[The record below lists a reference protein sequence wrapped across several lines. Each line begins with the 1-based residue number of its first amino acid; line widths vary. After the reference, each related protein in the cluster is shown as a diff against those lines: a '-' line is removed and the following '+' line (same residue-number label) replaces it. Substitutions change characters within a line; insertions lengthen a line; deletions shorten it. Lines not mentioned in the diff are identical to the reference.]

1 MKVKIVLQRC
11 SQAKVKVKGKVT
23 GAIHKG
29 FVLLVGV
36 THDDT
41 EKEAEWLADKIV
53 NLRIFED
60 ADGKMNRSLK
70 DVEGEILS
78 VSQFT
83 LYADCNKGRR
93 PSFVDAAPPD
103 KANPLYE
110 YFNELLRI
118 RGVKVETGV
127 FGAMM
132 EVDLINDGPV
142 TLVLERTKEPKEK

>member
-1 MKVKIVLQRC
+1 MKIVLQRC
-11 SQAKVKVKGKVT
+11 KQAKVTAEGKVT
-23 GAIHKG
+23 GAIGKG
-29 FVLLVGV
+29 FVLLVGI

-41 EKEAEWLADKIV
+41 KKEAEWLADKIV
-53 NLRIFED
+53 NLRVFED
-60 ADGKMNRSLK
+60 AEGKMNLSLK

-93 PSFVDAAPPD
+93 PSFVDAAAPD
-103 KANPLYE
+103 AANPLYE
-110 YFNELLRI
+110 QFNEMI
-118 RGVKVETGV
+118 REKGVKVESGV

-142 TLVLERTKEPKEK
+142 TLVLER

>member
-1 MKVKIVLQRC
+1 MKIVLQRC
-11 SQAKVKVKGKVT
+11 SQAKVKVKGIVT

-70 DVEGEILS
+70 DEEGEILS

>member
-11 SQAKVKVKGKVT
+11 SQAKVTVEGKVA
-23 GAIHKG
+23 GAIDKG
-29 FVLLVGV
+29 FVLLVGI

-60 ADGKMNRSLK
+60 GDGKMNRSLK

-93 PSFVDAAPPD
+93 PSFVDAASPD

-110 YFNELLRI
+110 HFNELLRS

-132 EVDLINDGPV
+132 EVDLVNDGPV
-142 TLVLERTKEPKEK
+142 TLVLERTREPIEK

>member
-1 MKVKIVLQRC
+1 MKIVLQRC
-11 SQAKVKVKGKVT
+11 KQAKVTAEGKLT
-23 GAIHKG
+23 GSIGKG
-29 FVLLVGV
+29 FVLLVGI
-36 THDDT
+36 THEDT

-60 ADGKMNRSLK
+60 EDRKMNQSLK
-70 DVEGEILS
+70 DVGGEILS

-93 PSFVDAAPPD
+93 PSFVDAAVPD
-103 KANPLYE
+103 MANAMYE
-110 YFNELLRI
+110 RFNELLRS

-142 TLVLERTKEPKEK
+142 TLVLERNS

>member
-1 MKVKIVLQRC
+1 MKIVLQRC
-11 SQAKVKVKGKVT
+11 KQAKVTAEGKLT
-23 GAIHKG
+23 GSIGKG
-29 FVLLVGV
+29 FVLLVGI
-36 THDDT
+36 THEDT

-60 ADGKMNRSLK
+60 EDRKMNQSLK
-70 DVEGEILS
+70 DVGGEILS

-93 PSFVDAAPPD
+93 PSFVDAAVPYM
-103 KANPLYE
+103 ANAMYE
-110 YFNELLRI
+110 RFNELLRS

-142 TLVLERTKEPKEK
+142 TLVLERNS

>member
-1 MKVKIVLQRC
+1 MKIVLQRC
-11 SQAKVKVKGKVT
+11 KQAKVTAEGKVT
-23 GAIHKG
+23 GAIGKG
-29 FVLLVGV
+29 FVLLVGI

-41 EKEAEWLADKIV
+41 VKEAEWLADKIV
-53 NLRIFED
+53 NLRVFED
-60 ADGKMNRSLK
+60 AEGKMNLSLK

-93 PSFVDAAPPD
+93 PSFVDAAAPD
-103 KANPLYE
+103 VANPLYE
-110 YFNELLRI
+110 QFNEMI
-118 RGVKVETGV
+118 REKGVKVETGV

-142 TLVLERTKEPKEK
+142 TLVLER

>member
-1 MKVKIVLQRC
+1 MKIVLQRC
-11 SQAKVKVKGKVT
+11 KQASVT
-23 GAIHKG
+23 AEGRLTGSIGRG
-29 FVLLVGV
+29 FVLLVGI

-41 EKEAEWLADKIV
+41 EKEAEWLADKII

-70 DVEGEILS
+70 DVNGEILS

-93 PSFVDAAPPD
+93 PSFVDAAAPD
-103 KANPLYE
+103 MANSMYE
-110 YFNELLRI
+110 HFNELLRS

-132 EVDLINDGPV
+132 EVDLVNDGPV
-142 TLVLERTKEPKEK
+142 TLVLERKNEK

>member
-11 SQAKVKVKGKVT
+11 SQAKVTVKGKVT
-23 GAIHKG
+23 GTIDKG

-83 LYADCNKGRR
+83 LYADCHKGRR
-93 PSFVDAAPPD
+93 PSFVDAAPPE

-110 YFNELLRI
+110 QFNELLRS

-132 EVDLINDGPV
+132 EVDLVNDGPV
-142 TLVLERTKEPKEK
+142 TLVLERTREPNEK

>member
-1 MKVKIVLQRC
+1 MKIVLQRC
-11 SQAKVKVKGKVT
+11 KQAKVTAEGRLT
-23 GAIHKG
+23 GSIGRG
-29 FVLLVGV
+29 FVLLVGI

-41 EKEAEWLADKIV
+41 EKEAEWLADKII

-70 DVEGEILS
+70 DVDGEILS

-93 PSFVDAAPPD
+93 PSFVDAAAPD
-103 KANPLYE
+103 MANSMYE
-110 YFNELLRI
+110 RFNELLRS

-132 EVDLINDGPV
+132 EVDLVNDGPV
-142 TLVLERTKEPKEK
+142 TLVLERKNEK

>member
-1 MKVKIVLQRC
+1 MKIVLQRC
-11 SQAKVKVKGKVT
+11 KKAKVTAEGKVT
-23 GAIHKG
+23 GTIGKG
-29 FVLLVGV
+29 FVLLVGI

-41 EKEAEWLADKIV
+41 EKEAEWLADKIIG
-53 NLRIFED
+53 LRIFED
-60 ADGKMNRSLK
+60 EDGKMNRSLK

-93 PSFVDAAPPD
+93 PSFVGAAAPEM
-103 KANPLYE
+103 ANSLYE
-110 YFNELLRI
+110 RFNELLRS
-118 RGVKVETGV
+118 RGVTVETGI

-142 TLVLERTKEPKEK
+142 TLVLERRNETVE

>member
-1 MKVKIVLQRC
+1 MKIVLQRC
-11 SQAKVKVKGKVT
+11 KQAKVTADGEVT
-23 GAIHKG
+23 GTIGKG
-29 FVLLVGV
+29 FVLLVGI

-41 EKEAEWLADKIV
+41 EKEAEWLADKII

-60 ADGKMNRSLK
+60 ANGKMNHSLM
-70 DVEGEILS
+70 DVKGEILS

-93 PSFVDAAPPD
+93 PSFVDAAVPD
-103 KANPLYE
+103 IANPLYE
-110 YFNELLRI
+110 RFNEILREK
-118 RGVKVETGV
+118 GVHVETGV

-142 TLVLERTKEPKEK
+142 TLVLERNG

>member
-1 MKVKIVLQRC
+1 VKIVLQRC
-11 SQAKVKVKGKVT
+11 KQAKVTAEGKLT
-23 GAIHKG
+23 GSIGKG
-29 FVLLVGV
+29 FVLLVGI
-36 THDDT
+36 THEDT

-53 NLRIFED
+53 NLRVFED
-60 ADGKMNRSLK
+60 EDRKMNQSLK
-70 DVEGEILS
+70 DVGGEILS

-93 PSFVDAAPPD
+93 PSFVDAAVPD
-103 KANPLYE
+103 MANAMYE
-110 YFNELLRI
+110 RFNELLRN

-142 TLVLERTKEPKEK
+142 TLVLERNS